1 MRNIVLATL
10 VAAVWL
16 SESAWAQ
23 ELAPELVPPAVKQAV
38 QARFPTAKAVAW
50 KLKTDKNYEA
60 EFTLKGTEIAAKF
73 DATGKWLETESA
85 ISRSQVPKAVR
96 TAGAKQFAACK
107 VVERQ
112 TVQRCNEERLI
123 YELHLEG
130 AKEVLKVWLSADGAV
145 LSQSAKPKPAN
156 STKPEQ

>member
-1 MRNIVLATL
+1 MRNIVPATL
-10 VAAVWL
+10 VASVWL

-23 ELAPELVPPAVKQAV
+23 ELAPEQVPPAIKQSV
-38 QARFPTAKAVAW
+38 QARFPAAKAVAW

-60 EFTLKGTEIAAKF
+60 EFTLKGTETAAKF
-73 DATGKWLETESA
+73 DAAGKWLETEA
-85 ISRSQVPKAVR
+85 ATSRSQVPKAVR
-96 TAGAKQFAACK
+96 AAVAKQFAGYK

-112 TVQRCNEERLI
+112 KVQRYNEERLI

-145 LSQSAKPKPAN
+145 VGARRG
-156 STKPEQ
+156 